1 MKKILVAE
9 DDADISNM
17 LCELLTQSGY
27 LPTAAYSGS
36 EAVLCFTH
44 QSYDLVLLDLMLPG
58 KTGME
63 VLEELRIKSRVP
75 VMVLTA
81 VSDKQSIVRLLGA
94 GADDYLSKPFDNDE
108 LIARIEVQLRKKTS
122 ALESN
127 KLVFKDIILD
137 LDLFDA
143 GINGRWAGLSRT
155 EFAILKLLM
164 SHPKKVFTKNNLY
177 ESVWGGE
184 FLGDDNT
191 VNVHIS
197 KIRSKLSALSSDKD
211 YIMTV
216 WGIGF
221 KMQE

>member
-1 MKKILVAE
+1 MKKILVVE
-9 DDADISNM
+9 DDQDISNM
-17 LCELLTQSGY
+17 LCELLTQNRY

-44 QSYDLVLLDLMLPG
+44 QAYDLVLLDLMLPG
-58 KTGME
+58 KTGMQ
-63 VLEELRIKSRVP
+63 VLEELRARSTVP

-94 GADDYLSKPFDNDE
+94 GADDYLSKPFDNSE
-108 LIARIEVQLRKKTS
+108 LVARIEVQLRKKVSNT
-122 ALESN
+122 ESN
-127 KLVFKDIILD
+127 QLVFKDIILD
-137 LDLFDA
+137 VDMFDA

-155 EFAILKLLM
+155 EFAILRLLM
-164 SHPKKVFTKNNLY
+164 SQPKKVFTKNNLY

-191 VNVHIS
+191 INVHIS
-197 KIRSKLSALSSDKD
+197 KVRTKLSALRPDGD
-211 YIMTV
+211 YILTV

-221 KMQE
+221 KMQD